1 MSTELLST
9 TEAAERLGL
18 TVRAIQKMIEGGRLP
33 ARKVGRDY
41 VIDPSAL
48 ENVPKQA
55 AGRPPK
61 AKAESAGG
69 RKTGKITPTPA
80 PPGMT
85 TAKEKILKWDKKGSK
100 K

>member
-9 TEAAERLGL
+9 AEAAERLGL
-18 TVRAIQKMIEGGRLP
+18 SVRAIQKMIEGGRLP

-48 ENVPKQA
+48 ENIPKQA
-55 AGRPPK
+55 AGRP
-61 AKAESAGG
+61 AKASKNSGA
-69 RKTGKITPTPA
+69 
-80 PPGMT
+80 
-85 TAKEKILKWDKKGSK
+85 KKGGK